1 MEVEIIKFLK
11 LFRKY
16 FLIFIGSAIFAAGL
30 EFFLIPNKIL
40 DGGVVG
46 ISIIVQN
53 YMSLP
58 IGVFIFLFNI
68 PFLYLGYKQIGLNFT
83 IASLFGVT
91 ALSVMTAVFHPYPP
105 LVTDPFLACIFGG
118 IILGIGVGLVIRS
131 GGTLDGSEMFS
142 IFATKNLPISVG
154 EMVLAINVVIFVVSG
169 FIFSWESALY
179 SMISYFIAAKVMD
192 IVIEGLNDSKSV
204 MIISKEY
211 QKISEAIQQQL
222 GRGVT
227 LLNGEGGYS
236 GDETKVIFCVI
247 TRIEEATLKSIVVEN
262 DKNAFL
268 SIGNIAEVSGANFK
282 KKDIH

>member
-1 MEVEIIKFLK
+1 MSFSIFK
-11 LFRKY
+11 KY
-16 FLIFIGSAIFAAGL
+16 FLILLGSVIFAAGL
-30 EFFLIPNKIL
+30 EFFLIPNEIL

-46 ISIIVQN
+46 ISMLVQYYFN
-53 YMSLP
+53 LP
-58 IGVFIFLFNI
+58 LGIFIFILNI
-68 PFLYLGYKQIGLNFT
+68 PFLYLGYKQIGKDFT
-83 IASLFGVT
+83 IASIFGVI

-105 LVTDPFLACIFGG
+105 LVTDQFLACVFGG
-118 IILGIGVGLVIRS
+118 IILGIGVGLVIRY

-154 EMVLAINVVIFVVSG
+154 EMVLGINIIIFLISGVV
-169 FIFSWESALY
+169 FSWQSALY

-211 QKISEAIQQQL
+211 RKISNDIQKNL

-236 GDETKVIFCVI
+236 GEDIKVIFCVI
-247 TRIEEATLKSIVVEN
+247 TRIEESTLKNIVFNN
-262 DKNAFL
+262 DNNAFL

-282 KKDIH
+282 KRDIH